1 MRTRCNLIRPISP
14 TTVASPNKSPQWL
27 ALSILANV
35 NATRCNLLP
44 ICPLIVLAM
53 FCPCGLCLI
62 HFRSLFFLAITCPSL
77 SFFLSFLFF
86 FSFFPFERHHYPHRI
101 FSPYHI
107 LFFFFF
113 FFSSPNSKMGE
124 MRETQK
130 ICDVIPSLFDPRQ
143 LWFGV
148 VYLFLYCYRGYKGK
162 RELLLLCCL
171 SSPWVTWI
179 NYTPNI

>member
-77 SFFLSFLFF
+77 SFFSFFFIFLFF
-86 FSFFPFERHHYPHRI
+86 LSIRETSLSASLLFSIPHSLLLFP
-101 FSPYHI
+101 
-107 LFFFFF
+107 FFF
-113 FFSSPNSKMGE
+113 FFSVFENGRNARNTKNLWRHPVPFRSPPVMIWS
-124 MRETQK
+124 
-130 ICDVIPSLFDPRQ
+130 CLFI
-143 LWFGV
+143 FI
-148 VYLFLYCYRGYKGK
+148 
-162 RELLLLCCL
+162 LL
-171 SSPWVTWI
+171 
-179 NYTPNI
+179 

>member
-77 SFFLSFLFF
+77 SFFSFFFIFLFLLSIRETSLSASHL
-86 FSFFPFERHHYPHRI
+86 FSIPHSLLLFPFFFLLRI
-101 FSPYHI
+101 RKWEKCEKHKKFVTSSRPFSIPASYDLE
-107 LFFFFF
+107 LFIYFYIAIGAIKGNV
-113 FFSSPNSKMGE
+113 SCCCCVVCRRLGW
-124 MRETQK
+124 RE
-130 ICDVIPSLFDPRQ
+130 
-143 LWFGV
+143 
-148 VYLFLYCYRGYKGK
+148 
-162 RELLLLCCL
+162 
-171 SSPWVTWI
+171 
-179 NYTPNI
+179 